1 MKYLVLII
9 VFFFIILF
17 SKNYT
22 HPIDHPLS
30 IQKEYETTKPITF
43 RGSITNFV
51 FFSPDKIVDLINLTY
66 PNETVK
72 VYNEA
77 NPELTINT
85 LKDRIDSL
93 LENYYSIPATT
104 AFYPID
110 IGNND
115 VTRTRAYSSLSP
127 EDIANLNADSDYILN
142 TIEPKSFIPVFL
154 I

>member
-1 MKYLVLII
+1 MKYLVPLI

-17 SKNYT
+17 SKNYAY
-22 HPIDHPLS
+22 PINHPLD
-30 IQKEYETTKPITF
+30 IQKEYETTKPTAF

-51 FFSPDKIVDLINLTY
+51 FFPLDKIVGLINITY

-85 LKDRIDSL
+85 LKDRIDAL
-93 LENYYSIPATT
+93 LENYYSISATT

-110 IGNND
+110 IGSND
-115 VTRTRAYSSLSP
+115 VTKAYSSLSL

-142 TIEPKSFIPVFL
+142 TIEPKGFIPVFL